1 VTPDEDPQPPH
12 SAHSEL
18 DRVFQRP
25 TTPPPALL
33 SVFYA
38 EVAAW
43 NETEDFARR
52 LRELVFAGV
61 KAGLEGDFESD
72 SLPETDLP
80 QWAPEAWEATA
91 ARYEALRGEEAWTV
105 QDILFAFDPKQ
116 REWSWWDVTL
126 QGGNLVSVWVDSAE
140 EAVYACEE
148 LRWMIAAAGA
158 RNLVGPLLRDATEW
172 EQQRSL
178 GAGRVASGSGE
189 Q

>member
-1 VTPDEDPQPPH
+1 MTLDEEPQPQ

-18 DRVFQRP
+18 DRVFLRP
-25 TTPPPALL
+25 TTRPPGVL

-43 NETEDFARR
+43 NEAEGFGRR

-80 QWAPEAWEATA
+80 EWAPEGWQAAA
-91 ARYEALRGEEAWTV
+91 ARYAALGDEEAWTV
-105 QDILFAFDPKQ
+105 QDVLFAFDPKQ
-116 REWSWWDVTL
+116 REWSWWDVT
-126 QGGNLVSVWVDSAE
+126 QQAGNIVSIWVDSAE
-140 EAVYACEE
+140 EAVYGCEE
-148 LRWMIAAAGA
+148 LRWMIYAAGA
-158 RNLVGPLLRDATEW
+158 RSLVGPLLRDPTEW

-178 GAGRVASGSGE
+178 GTQAG
-189 Q
+189 